1 MTNPQGRPPL
11 SPRDATMRMGFC
23 GLKKHWAALTAWGA
37 LTGKT
42 FSEVMR
48 EAIDEYMTKRGL

>member
-1 MTNPQGRPPL
+1 
-11 SPRDATMRMGFC
+11 MRMGFC